1 MLTGKGRTARVEDLH
16 LEADH
21 REGRGQAVTR
31 KAVFKEGD
39 LRVGTTKADT
49 RVEGPQGVHRIQ
61 ASAAEDQP
69 QETVKAVSLAGA
81 PRAAGATGNRNLA
94 NGPVPKVFHERSEK
108 KAAQRSWFSKM
119 PEDLPKASC

>member
-1 MLTGKGRTARVEDLH
+1 MVDF
-16 LEADH
+16 
-21 REGRGQAVTR
+21 REEGPRAVTR

-94 NGPVPKVFHERSEK
+94 NGPVPKGFKERTEK